1 LAALSGLGVLA
12 FSLALGE
19 VFLGDVFSG
28 LSGDI
33 LTCFT
38 GDSFLKA
45 STPNPDKAAKPKVSP
60 SKTVSTCISVKCC

>member
-19 VFLGDVFSG
+19 GFLGDVFSG
-28 LSGDI
+28 LAGDI

-38 GDSFLKA
+38 GDSFFGDY
-45 STPNPDKAAKPKVSP
+45 N
-60 SKTVSTCISVKCC
+60 

>member
-38 GDSFLKA
+38 GDSFFGDYNLKK
-45 STPNPDKAAKPKVSP
+45 NMVL
-60 SKTVSTCISVKCC
+60 IIYFI